1 MEEVRKE
8 SERQMEDLLVSY
20 QSMQLEMMR
29 VREEVLTCH
38 QKDLTGWE
46 TIIAEREVLLEK
58 VQLWESR
65 YEELRCLFEAKLSS
79 KEETINLLTLK
90 IGNLEMGPRKICHC
104 IWFLHY
110 YLIMKATDETFKGF
124 LVSCDKNREK
134 EAVKEASNFL
144 QEVPLTLMSI
154 LKEYTTTSQTRTLW
168 KRLKK
173 KGKWYLSKTK

>member
-1 MEEVRKE
+1 MELEKEYERELGALKRLIEYRSSREEQKRMEEVRKE

-104 IWFLHY
+104 I
-110 YLIMKATDETFKGF
+110 
-124 LVSCDKNREK
+124 
-134 EAVKEASNFL
+134 
-144 QEVPLTLMSI
+144 
-154 LKEYTTTSQTRTLW
+154 
-168 KRLKK
+168 
-173 KGKWYLSKTK
+173 